1 MAQSGHERLALPVMF
16 SLLEGSEQPASRAFS
31 SQSMGWR
38 PGMISARSA
47 ITPLTL
53 LAHLRRLERLA
64 FPITLTSAIMIA
76 KLP

>member
-1 MAQSGHERLALPVMF
+1 
-16 SLLEGSEQPASRAFS
+16 
-31 SQSMGWR
+31 
-38 PGMISARSA
+38 
-47 ITPLTL
+47 L